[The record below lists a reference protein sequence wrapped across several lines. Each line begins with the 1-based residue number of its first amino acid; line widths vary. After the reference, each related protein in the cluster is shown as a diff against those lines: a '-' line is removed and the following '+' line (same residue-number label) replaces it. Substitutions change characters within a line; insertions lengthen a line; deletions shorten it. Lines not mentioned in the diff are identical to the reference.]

1 MTQMLDRTEAGAATR
16 VRVVALARS
25 WIGTPYH
32 HQASLKG
39 VGTDCL
45 GLVRGVWRELYGTE
59 AEAPPPYTPDWAETG
74 GRETMIEAALRH
86 LVPVPVR
93 EAGAGDVVI
102 FRLKRT
108 MIAKHAGIMTN
119 ASSFVHATEGAPV
132 AEVALTPWW
141 QRRIAAAFR
150 FPEV

>member
-1 MTQMLDRTEAGAATR
+1 MTQRHEKAEACAATR
-16 VRVVALARS
+16 GRVVAVARE

-39 VGTDCL
+39 IGTDCL
-45 GLVRGVWRELYGTE
+45 GLVRGVWRELYGRD
-59 AEAPPPYTPDWAETG
+59 AEAPRPYTPDWAETG

-93 EAGAGDVVI
+93 EADTGDVVI
-102 FRLKRT
+102 FRLKHST
-108 MIAKHAGIMTN
+108 IAKHAGIMTGT
-119 ASSFVHATEGAPV
+119 ASFVHAIEGAPV
-132 AEVALTPWW
+132 AEVTLTPWW